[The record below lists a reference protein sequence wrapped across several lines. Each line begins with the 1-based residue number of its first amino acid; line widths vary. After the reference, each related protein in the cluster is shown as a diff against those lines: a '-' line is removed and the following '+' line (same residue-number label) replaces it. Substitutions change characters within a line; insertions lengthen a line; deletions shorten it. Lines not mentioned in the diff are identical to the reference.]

1 MQRIDCKVQID
12 GDEVRVVISGL
23 PEGRALLLGNCILPY
38 LQQAVSEAME
48 RPPEK
53 LVTVVNGTE
62 TENFS
67 KQ

>member
-1 MQRIDCKVQID
+1 MQRIDCKVQVD
-12 GDEVRVVISGL
+12 SDEVRVVISGL

-53 LVTVVNGTE
+53 LVTVVNDIE